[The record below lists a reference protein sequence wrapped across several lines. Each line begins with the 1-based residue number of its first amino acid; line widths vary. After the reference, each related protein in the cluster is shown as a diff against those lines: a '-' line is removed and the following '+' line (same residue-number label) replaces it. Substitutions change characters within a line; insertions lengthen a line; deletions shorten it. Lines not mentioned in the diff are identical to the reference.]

1 MIFKRK
7 QILFFAFLL
16 VAVLSS
22 ITPPSVMAQKQEGV
36 LLSANLDNC
45 SSADSF
51 SIFRLEGLSLI
62 PVGTI
67 SPQNKGG
74 AWQYYFAKSQKPQF
88 YYVCLN
94 QNYQQAKA
102 ILVGTEKEVKLTGA
116 CYNLALSVAS
126 SPLNDALEQAQQRN
140 NTLKMENMQAVR
152 AYQTAGNNEEARKA
166 AEAQLGEVDKKKLK
180 FLDSLKGKQPFV
192 AKIIALDIYTSYQN
206 APKRA
211 QFKDEIEYFAK
222 QYFQYADLSD
232 NEYANIQQ
240 LAEAFRNY
248 TQVIVMRELKLTI
261 EEQKKYIDFWLS
273 RIGSPKAQKI
283 ALGGVVAMLAEK
295 RTNINI
301 VEYGERYVSRYQK
314 DDPQIAANIADMVG
328 QFKSSMVGVPAPEIV
343 QADTSGKQLPL
354 SSLRGKVV
362 MIDFWASWCGPCR
375 RENPFVVSMY
385 EKYKAK
391 GFDIYSVSLDQD
403 RNRWLN
409 AIQAD
414 RLTWSNHVSDLRG
427 WQNQAAQLYGVTSI
441 PKTVLIDREGKIIAR
456 DLRGEALAE
465 KLKEIFGE

>member
-7 QILFFAFLL
+7 QILFFSTLFVALL
-16 VAVLSS
+16 SG
-22 ITPPSVMAQKQEGV
+22 ITPPSVAAQKQDGT
-36 LLSANLDNC
+36 LISGSLDNC
-45 SSADSF
+45 SAADSF
-51 SIFRLEGLSLI
+51 SIFRLEGLSLTPLATI
-62 PVGTI
+62 YSQNGTG
-67 SPQNKGG
+67 K
-74 AWQYYFAKSQKPQF
+74 WQYNIPKTAKPQF
-88 YYVCLN
+88 YYICLN
-94 QNYQQAKA
+94 QNFQQAKA
-102 ILVGTEKEVKLTGA
+102 FLAGTEKEVRLTGA

-126 SPLNDALEQAQQRN
+126 SPLNDAFERAQQRN
-140 NTLKMENMQAVR
+140 NTLKMENMQAIR
-152 AYQTAGNNEEARKA
+152 AYQMAGNNEEARKS
-166 AEAQLGEVDKKKLK
+166 AEQQLAEVDTKKMK
-180 FLDSLKGKQPFV
+180 FLDSLKAKQPFI

-206 APKRA
+206 APNRTL
-211 QFKDEIEYFAK
+211 FKDEVEYFAK
-222 QYFQYADLSD
+222 QYFQYADLGD
-232 NEYANIQQ
+232 TDYEYIQQ

-248 TQVIVMRELKLTI
+248 TQVIVMRELKLTTD
-261 EEQKKYIDFWLS
+261 EQKKYIDFWLS
-273 RIGSPKAQKI
+273 RIANPKAQKI

-295 RTNINI
+295 RINPNIM
-301 VEYGERYVSRYQK
+301 EFGERYALRYQK
-314 DDPQIAANIADMVG
+314 EDPQTAANIMDIVG
-328 QFKSSMVGVPAPEIV
+328 QFKNSMIGVPAPEIV
-343 QADTSGKQLPL
+343 QADTSGKPLPL

-403 RNRWLN
+403 RSRWLN

-414 RLTWSNHVSDLRG
+414 RLTWTNHVSDLRG

-441 PKTVLIDREGKIIAR
+441 PKTVLVDREGKIIAR